1 MNRNDNSIRVCTLSE
16 SSQKDEHD
24 NMVKAHHEEY
34 VYLSCQLRSHSI
46 NKQNISIIIISCYYT
61 SVTRCTIV
69 VS

>member
-34 VYLSCQLRSHSI
+34 I
-46 NKQNISIIIISCYYT
+46 
-61 SVTRCTIV
+61 
-69 VS
+69 